1 MDNAL
6 ARDLTSTIEP
16 ISPLTDPRWSTLTE
30 THGSIFASPP
40 WLRALNA
47 TYGFAI
53 EGWLQADDR
62 GRPVGGIPAAR
73 LAYGDGE
80 RLIALPFSDFCNPI
94 DIDGSSWP
102 LLADILIAQGVPI
115 EVRCLDGAEPVEDDR
130 FTRVFADL
138 WHAVDL
144 DPDEDRSWESLAG
157 SARRAIRK
165 ARGAGIEIRAG
176 SDRRSLR
183 AFYDLHLGVRKH
195 KYRLL
200 PQPFAFFES
209 LQETFGDRLVVLGAW
224 RGDDLIA
231 GVIYLAWGETF
242 YYKFNAS
249 SESELVARPNDLLM
263 WEGMRYAVSC
273 GLKVVDLGRTD
284 ADHESLARYK
294 AKYATREGRITVVR
308 RGEFRRDPTL
318 GSVLGPLTE
327 LLTRPDVPDEVT
339 EAAAEAMYRHFA

>member
-1 MDNAL
+1 MDSAL
-6 ARDLTSTIEP
+6 ARDLRPTLEAVD
-16 ISPLTDPRWSTLTE
+16 PLTDPRWSTLAE
-30 THGSIFASPP
+30 AYGSIFSSPP

-53 EGWLQADDR
+53 EGWLQTDDQE
-62 GRPVGGIPAAR
+62 RPMGGISAAR
-73 LAYGDGE
+73 LQYEDGE

-94 DIDGSSWP
+94 DIAGSTWP
-102 LLADILIAQGVPI
+102 VLADLLVAQGLPVEI
-115 EVRCLDGAEPVEDDR
+115 RCLDDAAPLEDDR
-130 FTRVFADL
+130 FTPVFADL
-138 WHAVDL
+138 WHAIDL
-144 DPDEDRSWESLAG
+144 ESDEDRAWESLAG

-165 ARGAGIEIRAG
+165 ARGAGIEIRFGTDPA
-176 SDRRSLR
+176 SLR

-200 PQPFAFFES
+200 PQPFTFFES
-209 LQETFGDRLVVLGAW
+209 LQEAFGDSLVVLGAW
-224 RGDDLIA
+224 RDNDLIA
-231 GVIYLAWGETF
+231 AILYLAWGDTL

-249 SESELVARPNDLLM
+249 SESALDVRPNDLLM

-308 RGEFRRDPTL
+308 RGVFERDTNL

-327 LLTRPDVPDEVT
+327 LLTRRDVPDEVT
-339 EAAAEAMYRHFA
+339 EAAALTLYRYFA